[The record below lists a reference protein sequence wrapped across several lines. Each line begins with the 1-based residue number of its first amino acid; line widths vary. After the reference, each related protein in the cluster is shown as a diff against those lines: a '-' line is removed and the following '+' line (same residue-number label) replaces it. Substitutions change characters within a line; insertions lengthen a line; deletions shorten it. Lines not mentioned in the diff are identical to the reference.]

1 MTALLGILVLSCCAS
16 ASFAAASTSTSP
28 APKAPPP
35 SRKKVDQKELDDWF
49 NSDDSPQPPKVDC
62 QNLSNT
68 KLAWTDPG
76 DHRGMAGIEEWAGFK
91 VQKCATKPTA
101 YTNNPSLL
109 SSYYST
115 KLSDGQVPPN
125 YDPALTEKQ
134 SVDSGGDSIV
144 GNIVS
149 GKTLELNSSGVLSLK
164 SGSTAQWSTPA
175 GSASG
180 TYTLKFDAN
189 TYNAGNL
196 CVFDKNGA
204 TPWCMLPRIA
214 VSTSGSST
222 TGQAVNLSATQ
233 QSQLAGGKMK
243 NNSDNNSRFVMIDD
257 SGAFCMYRGN
267 PGAPSGSPIVCK

>member
-1 MTALLGILVLSCCAS
+1 MAALLFILLLSCCSS
-16 ASFAAASTSTSP
+16 ASFAAANGGKIP
-28 APKAPPP
+28 APSPPP
-35 SRKKVDQKELDDWF
+35 PKTKKAAKQELDDWF
-49 NSDDSPQPPKVDC
+49 SQSDTPPPQVDC

-68 KLAWTDPG
+68 KLTWSGDD

-91 VQKCATKPTA
+91 SQKCTTKPVA
-101 YTNNPSLL
+101 YTSNPSLL

-134 SVDSGGDSIV
+134 SVDSGGDSVV

-149 GKTLELNSSGVLSLK
+149 GKNLELNSTGVLSLK
-164 SGSTAQWSTPA
+164 SGSVAAWSTPA
-175 GSASG
+175 GTASG

-204 TPWCMLPRIA
+204 TPWCMLPRVA
-214 VSTSGSST
+214 VSASGSST
-222 TGQAVNLSATQ
+222 TGQSVNLASTQ
-233 QSQLAGGKMK
+233 QSQLADGQMK
-243 NNSDNNSRFVMIDD
+243 NTYDNQPRFVMIDD
-257 SGAFCMYRGN
+257 SGQFCMYRGK
-267 PGAPSGSPIVCK
+267 PGSITGSSIVCK